1 MNVCFWSWPS
11 DRAVCLHAIPGHY
24 SFIRLSGDSETL
36 LISVFCITNGVSKRG
51 RCCMVVVGRQALSV
65 PGAEGI
71 GILSVMLELERLIV
85 LNVTQMRS

>member
-1 MNVCFWSWPS
+1 
-11 DRAVCLHAIPGHY
+11 
-24 SFIRLSGDSETL
+24 
-36 LISVFCITNGVSKRG
+36 
-51 RCCMVVVGRQALSV
+51 MVVVGRQALSV